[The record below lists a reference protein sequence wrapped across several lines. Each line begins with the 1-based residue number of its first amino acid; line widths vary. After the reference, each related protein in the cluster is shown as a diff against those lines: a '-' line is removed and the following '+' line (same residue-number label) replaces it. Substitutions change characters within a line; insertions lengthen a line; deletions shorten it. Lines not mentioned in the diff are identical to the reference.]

1 MGFSIPWIAIRG
13 LEKHKL
19 LERFGLYD
27 TGETEEYPESSICG
41 TSIPDN
47 TYLLY
52 LRDCFH
58 RFVTPE
64 FLSAASKGCSI
75 LGCQVEEHIMASAAF
90 YYRDG
95 KRLWNVVH
103 ESDSGVDHLDTEGD
117 IPDPFNEIR
126 KAAVENQRK
135 EDLRERDPNEILGV
149 DYIFDIPVRLGPVNT
164 NEALR

>member
-1 MGFSIPWIAIRG
+1 
-13 LEKHKL
+13 
-19 LERFGLYD
+19 
-27 TGETEEYPESSICG
+27 
-41 TSIPDN
+41 
-47 TYLLY
+47 
-52 LRDCFH
+52 
-58 RFVTPE
+58 
-64 FLSAASKGCSI
+64 
-75 LGCQVEEHIMASAAF
+75 MASAAF

-149 DYIFDIPVRLGPVNT
+149 DYIFDIPVRLAT
-164 NEALR
+164 ALTGYSHDRLEFSWGKPNYSKLEEGRLS